1 MCYPSW
7 ETHIPGDMC
16 SPTWETEIPS
26 DICFPTWETHI
37 PSDMWYEL
45 MWCLTRFYQLNKCRC
60 RCVPLP
66 GKHISLVICFF
77 LPRKHISLVICV
89 PLPGKHLSLVICVPL
104 PGKHISLVICF
115 FLPRKHI
122 SLVICVPLLGKH
134 VSLVICVPLL
144 MLWEVFPQGMAS
156 FFFFCFKF
164 LIEQF
169 VLWFAFNFAASR
181 FQSESLHASAKVS
194 LRCYHVWQLLLTWI
208 ELFILIV
215 ICLPLPAPPG
225 NTGWLLS
232 LILRLLKI
240 FLRTLDWRRWI
251 LAGIFN
257 EILFTLFT
265 WCPLASFVIIFPICF
280 DLGDFLYPEFP
291 TDQENNHTGSKKD
304 TKLIR
309 YGIFYWKFLQVF
321 IFLNLLPEFPYKSFM
336 LTAILRIMQPHVL
349 SYWALATGGCLWS
362 WLWVMAAKTQLWRW
376 LINFSAV
383 KWNGYE
389 ACYTCKCYLRP

>member
-1 MCYPSW
+1 MS
-7 ETHIPGDMC
+7 
-16 SPTWETEIPS
+16 SPTSETEIPS

-60 RCVPLP
+60 VPLP
-66 GKHISLVICFF
+66 GKHVSLVICFF
-77 LPRKHISLVICV
+77 LPRKHI
-89 PLPGKHLSLVICVPL
+89 SLVICVPL

-122 SLVICVPLLGKH
+122 SLVICVPLLGKQ

-144 MLWEVFPQGMAS
+144 MLWEVFPQGIAS
-156 FFFFCFKF
+156 FLFLFRIPDRTICFVICIWFCCLSLSIRLFCMLPPKF
-164 LIEQF
+164 R
-169 VLWFAFNFAASR
+169 FN
-181 FQSESLHASAKVS
+181 
-194 LRCYHVWQLLLTWI
+194 RCYHVWQLLLTWI
-208 ELFILIV
+208 ELFISIV

-240 FLRTLDWRRWI
+240 FLTTLDWRRWI

-257 EILFTLFT
+257 EIRFTLFT
-265 WCPLASFVIIFPICF
+265 WCPLASFEIIFPICF

-304 TKLIR
+304 TK
-309 YGIFYWKFLQVF
+309 
-321 IFLNLLPEFPYKSFM
+321 
-336 LTAILRIMQPHVL
+336 
-349 SYWALATGGCLWS
+349 
-362 WLWVMAAKTQLWRW
+362 
-376 LINFSAV
+376 
-383 KWNGYE
+383 
-389 ACYTCKCYLRP
+389 

>member
-1 MCYPSW
+1 MFPYLGNTYPL
-7 ETHIPGDMC
+7 
-16 SPTWETEIPS
+16 
-26 DICFPTWETHI
+26 
-37 PSDMWYEL
+37 WY
-45 MWCLTRFYQLNKCRC
+45 
-60 RCVPLP
+60 
-66 GKHISLVICFF
+66 
-77 LPRKHISLVICV
+77 
-89 PLPGKHLSLVICVPL
+89 
-104 PGKHISLVICF
+104 
-115 FLPRKHI
+115 
-122 SLVICVPLLGKH
+122 
-134 VSLVICVPLL
+134 
-144 MLWEVFPQGMAS
+144 VFPYWCYEKFFPKGLQV
-156 FFFFCFKF
+156 FFFFVSHSWSNHLFCDLH
-164 LIEQF
+164 LI
-169 VLWFAFNFAASR
+169 LLPLAFNPT
-181 FQSESLHASAKVS
+181 SLHASAKVS

-336 LTAILRIMQPHVL
+336 LTAILRITQPHIL
-349 SYWALATGGCLWS
+349 SYWALASGGCLWS
-362 WLWVMAAKTQLWRW
+362 WLWLMAAKTQLWRW
-376 LINFSAV
+376 LFNFRV
-383 KWNGYE
+383 
-389 ACYTCKCYLRP
+389 